1 MNPIKKLGLCLLT
14 MIFMV
19 LFSSLAWAQTV
30 SVTGQGASR
39 DDAVRDALRSA
50 VEQAVGTLVDSQT
63 IANNNQIVTDEIYVK
78 SQGFVEDYHVDSVES
93 SGGVFNVK
101 VTANINTNPD
111 SALYTKLQKLKLIEV
126 MLRDPRIA
134 VIIPEFRQ
142 STALSNSASE
152 TAVVQKLRDAGFK
165 YVLDVRQLRHIQDN
179 QFVRA
184 IMDDNIQ
191 DAVNIATTEQ
201 LDYVIVGEATCQYA
215 GAVYGSSIESCR
227 ASVNAKVLKVDTGE
241 IIAAQTFVASGV
253 DITPAIAG
261 KKALSACGNKVG
273 DFMVQ
278 QLMKYASDPDKP
290 VTVLIKRA
298 DFNHLSLLQKSL
310 KQVSGVKSVFLR
322 SYHNGDAQI
331 DVVYTGA
338 PRVLADSMQ
347 NIEGLSL
354 DIVEING
361 SSIQVTFR

>member
-1 MNPIKKLGLCLLT
+1 MKPIKKLGLCLLI
-14 MIFMV
+14 MIFTL
-19 LFSSLAWAQTV
+19 LFCSVALAQTV
-30 SVTGQGASR
+30 STVGHGATK

-50 VEQAVGTLVDSQT
+50 VEQAVGALVDSQT

-78 SQGFVEDYHVDSVES
+78 SQGFVEDYHVDEEQSR
-93 SGGVFNVK
+93 GGVFTVK
-101 VTANINTNPD
+101 VTATINTNPD

-142 STALSNSASE
+142 YTAIPNSASE
-152 TAVVQKLRDAGFK
+152 TAVIQKLRDAGFK

-191 DAVNIATTEQ
+191 EAVNIATTEQ

-215 GAVYGSSIESCR
+215 GAVYGSSIDSCR

-261 KKALSACGNKVG
+261 KKALSNCGIKVG
-273 DFMVQ
+273 DFIVQ
-278 QLMKYASDPDKP
+278 QLMKYGGDPDKP
-290 VTVLIKRA
+290 VSILVKRA
-298 DFNHLSLLQKSL
+298 DFSHLNVLQSSL
-310 KQVSGVKSVFLR
+310 KQIPGVKSVFLR
-322 SYHNGDAQI
+322 SYRNGNAQI

-338 PRVLADSMQ
+338 PRLLADNMQ
-347 NIEGLSL
+347 NIEGISL
-354 DIVEING
+354 DIVEITG
-361 SSIQVTFR
+361 SSVEVTFR